1 MKAQWCQ
8 KQNIPLYTID
18 ARNLSTVIIQLQ
30 NILKEVLMA
39 EVSTDML
46 DIDEELDAM
55 GQGDPENDVEITES
69 VTKEGDAQ

>member
-1 MKAQWCQ
+1 
-8 KQNIPLYTID
+8 
-18 ARNLSTVIIQLQ
+18 
-30 NILKEVLMA
+30 MA

-46 DIDEELDAM
+46 DIDEELGAM

>member
-1 MKAQWCQ
+1 
-8 KQNIPLYTID
+8 
-18 ARNLSTVIIQLQ
+18 
-30 NILKEVLMA
+30 MA

-55 GQGDPENDVEITES
+55 GQGDPENDAEITES